1 MIRFLSIRV
10 LVIASLLVL
19 AACNGKSSSSAAE
32 QSSTAAEATAAAPT
46 PTPDSPRT
54 VYGVAVFPDAIVV
67 PASTVN
73 VHGANMTVL
82 STDEAYDE
90 VLTWYDARN
99 PGVPQTRSNGA
110 VPSAVFKIKGGKN
123 IVTVKVSDTPNHS
136 GSIMTYVRGKT

>member
-1 MIRFLSIRV
+1 MIRFLGIPL
-10 LVIASLLVL
+10 LVVASLLAL
-19 AACNGKSSSSAAE
+19 TACNGKSSSNAAE

-67 PASTVN
+67 PGSTLN
-73 VHGANMTVL
+73 VHGANTTVL
-82 STDEAYDE
+82 STDEVYNE

-99 PGVPQTRSNGA
+99 PGVPQTRLEGT
-110 VPSAVFKIKGGKN
+110 VPSAVFKIKSGKDL
-123 IVTVKVSDTPNHS
+123 ITVKVSDTPNHG

>member
-1 MIRFLSIRV
+1 MIRFLGIPL
-10 LVIASLLVL
+10 LVIASLLAL
-19 AACNGKSSSSAAE
+19 AACNGKSSSNAAE
-32 QSSTAAEATAAAPT
+32 QSSTAAEATAAPT

-67 PASTVN
+67 PASTLN
-73 VHGANMTVL
+73 VHGPNMTVL
-82 STDEAYDE
+82 STDEVYNE

-99 PGVPQTRSNGA
+99 PGVPQSRSQGE
-110 VPSAVFKIKGGKN
+110 VPSAVFKIKSGTN